1 MKEEGESEALEGDKF
16 VVFGISP
23 VQPEKCHLSIMFNRT
38 GKNRLTLRKVI

>member
-23 VQPEKCHLSIMFNRT
+23 VQPEKCHLSIMF
-38 GKNRLTLRKVI
+38 KHDVDKLTVLEKTV

>member
-23 VQPEKCHLSIMFNRT
+23 VQPEKCHLSIMFT
-38 GKNRLTLRKVI
+38 GYFCAAAGP